1 MIINYSASLS
11 SSDDSKAIMTTNKVG
26 RNDLCPCGSGKKYKH
41 CCEKTG
47 AIQTPKQTAPA
58 GLSPQHAMQT
68 AMAQHQSGNL
78 SQAEALYKQV
88 LQAAPNQPDALHLL
102 GLIAK
107 QKGDLKTANQLM
119 RKALSFN
126 PNYVE
131 AYVNLGATLQEQN
144 NLTEASDCYRKA
156 LALRP
161 NYAEVHSNL
170 GVVLKAQDN
179 LHESAEC
186 FVHALELNP
195 NSVETFAN
203 LDALLKEMS
212 EPAEALV
219 YYRKAL
225 AISPSNIA
233 AQQGAYLALIRTVPE
248 WHVPMMNEQNRNQAY
263 FDALKAVIKPDSN
276 VFEIGTGSGL
286 LAMMAAKL
294 GAKQVTT
301 CEAVPLI
308 AETARQIIQDNKF
321 EKTINV
327 IAKKSTEIE
336 VGKDLSAPVDI
347 LVSEIFSSELLG
359 EHVLPSLEDAKRRLL
374 KPQGQVIP
382 AAGSIM
388 IALFTGDDIRR
399 NLIVEDAFGFNL
411 QGFNKI
417 VSKKRMIARN
427 DLNIGLLSDGIEAF
441 DFDFE
446 NDNYFPAQSKSLQ
459 IPVKKAGL
467 CYGLVQW
474 MKLDMTSDKKVMFEN
489 HPSQTSKV
497 SNWQQCAYLFDS
509 PIDVKAGQVVVVNAA
524 HNRAVPWFYLEEV
537 TAK

>member
-1 MIINYSASLS
+1 
-11 SSDDSKAIMTTNKVG
+11 MTTNKVG
-26 RNDLCPCGSGKKYKH
+26 RNDQCPCGSGKKYKQ
-41 CCEKTG
+41 CCEQTG
-47 AIQTPKQTAPA
+47 AASNRMLPKQSVP
-58 GLSPQHAMQT
+58 SNFNPQHALQT
-68 AMAQHQSGNL
+68 AMAQHQAGNL
-78 SQAEALYKQV
+78 AEAEALYKQV

-102 GLIAK
+102 GLAAK

-119 RKALSFN
+119 RKALTLN

-131 AYVNLGATLQEQN
+131 AYVNLGATLQEQGD
-144 NLTEASDCYRKA
+144 LSEAADCYRKA

-170 GVVLKAQDN
+170 GVVLKAQNN
-179 LHESAEC
+179 LHDSAQS
-186 FVHALELNP
+186 FIRALELNP

-219 YYRKAL
+219 YYRKVL
-225 AISPSNIA
+225 AIAPTNIA
-233 AQQGAYLALIRTVPE
+233 AQQGAYLSLSRIVPE
-248 WHVPMMNEQNRNQAY
+248 WHVPMMNEQHRNSAY
-263 FDALKAVIKPDSN
+263 YAALQAVITPNST

-301 CEAVPLI
+301 CESVPLI
-308 AETARQIIQDNKF
+308 AETAQHIIADNDYQ
-321 EKTINV
+321 KTINV
-327 IAKKSTEIE
+327 IAKKSIDIEIGE
-336 VGKDLSAPVDI
+336 DIPAQADI

-374 KPQGQVIP
+374 KPHGKVIP

-388 IALFTGDDIRR
+388 IGLFTGDDIRR
-399 NLIVEDAFGFNL
+399 NLVVDDSFGFNL
-411 QGFNKI
+411 QHFNSI
-417 VSKKRMIARN
+417 ISKKRMIARN
-427 DLNIGLLSDGIEAF
+427 DLEIELLSDGLAAF

-446 NDNYFPAQSKSLQ
+446 GEDCFPAQSKTLR
-459 IPVKKAGL
+459 IPVKTAGR

-474 MKLDMTSDKKVMFEN
+474 MRLDMTGDKKVMFEN

-497 SNWQQCAYLFDS
+497 SNWQQCAYLFNA
-509 PIDVKAGQVVVVNAA
+509 PIELHAGQVVVVNAA
-524 HNRAVPWFYLEEV
+524 HNRAVPWFYFDNIV
-537 TAK
+537 C

>member
-1 MIINYSASLS
+1 
-11 SSDDSKAIMTTNKVG
+11 MTPNKIG
-26 RNDLCPCGSGKKYKH
+26 RNDPCPCGSGKKYKQ
-41 CCEKTG
+41 CCEQTG
-47 AIQTPKQTAPA
+47 AAPQ
-58 GLSPQHAMQT
+58 STSSNFNPQQALQT
-68 AMAQHQSGNL
+68 AMAQHQAGNL
-78 SQAEALYKQV
+78 QQAEALYKQV

-102 GLIAK
+102 GLVAK
-107 QKGDLKTANQLM
+107 QKGDLKTAVQLM
-119 RKALSFN
+119 RRSLTVN

-144 NLTEASDCYRKA
+144 NLAEAADCYRKA

-179 LHESAEC
+179 LPESAAS
-186 FVHALELNP
+186 FIRALELNP
-195 NSVETFAN
+195 SSAETFAN

-212 EPAEALV
+212 EPAEALI
-219 YYRKAL
+219 YYRKVL

-233 AQQGAYLALIRTVPE
+233 AQQGAYLALSRTVPE

-263 FDALKAVIKPDSN
+263 YDALKAVIKPDSS

-301 CEAVPLI
+301 CESVPLI
-308 AETARQIIQDNKF
+308 ATTAQQIIKDNQF

-327 IAKKSTEIE
+327 IAKKSTDINIGAELE
-336 VGKDLSAPVDI
+336 AKADI

-359 EHVLPSLEDAKRRLL
+359 EHVLPSLEDAKKRLL
-374 KPQGQVIP
+374 KPQGKVIP

-388 IALFTGDDIRR
+388 IGLFTGDDIRR
-399 NLIVEDAFGFNL
+399 NLVVEDAFGFNL
-411 QGFNKI
+411 QHFNSI
-417 VSKKRMIARN
+417 VSNKRMIARN
-427 DLNIGLLSDGIEAF
+427 DLNIELLSDGVAGF
-441 DFDFE
+441 SFDFE
-446 NDNYFPAQSKSLQ
+446 GDNHFPAQSKSLQ
-459 IPVKKAGL
+459 ITATKAGL

-474 MKLDMTSDKKVMFEN
+474 MRLDMNGDQKVIFEN

-497 SNWQQCAYLFDS
+497 SNWQQCAYLFDA
-509 PIDVKAGQVVVVNAA
+509 PIDVKAGQVVIVNAA
-524 HNRAVPWFYLEEV
+524 HNRAVPWFYFDSLV
-537 TAK
+537 LT